1 MLELF
6 KSLIR
11 YFKRVKLYDDID
23 FLNRI
28 YYVSDWELPEN
39 SEVYIENLYEYLE
52 GNIEEENDDNDSD
65 GDIPVNLY

>member
-1 MLELF
+1 MLEFF

-28 YYVSDWELPEN
+28 YYVSECELPES